1 MDLRPNLQLQAMI
14 KAMAEVVLPAVD
26 PDNELACEQ
35 AQLVLGMLHLL
46 AVRLPWQFH
55 YDVDELDRALK
66 LSSAILEHGSGG
78 PETRSALEALEE
90 SAARGRSV
98 LAGAQAS
105 PEDLESAILE
115 LRRQT
120 ASLLQALGT
129 DGEQGCRKTAGRAVV
144 EASREQIERERAW
157 FAPQGWDTETDAPKE
172 LETLLATHP
181 QNSE

>member
-1 MDLRPNLQLQAMI
+1 MDLRPKLQLQAMI
-14 KAMAEVVLPAVD
+14 KAMTEVVLPAVD

-55 YDVDELDRALK
+55 YDIDELERALK
-66 LSSAILEHGSGG
+66 LSVTILDRGSGG
-78 PETRSALEALEE
+78 PETRSALEALEG
-90 SAARGRSV
+90 SAARGRAV
-98 LAGAQAS
+98 LAGAKAS

-115 LRRQT
+115 VRQQT
-120 ASLLQALGT
+120 ASLLQALWT
-129 DGEQGCRKTAGRAVV
+129 DGERGCRETVGRAVV

-157 FAPQGWDTETDAPKE
+157 FAPQGWDTEADAPVP

-181 QNSE
+181 GN

>member
-1 MDLRPNLQLQAMI
+1 MDLRPKLQLQTMI
-14 KAMAEVVLPAVD
+14 KAMTEVVLPAVG

-46 AVRLPWQFH
+46 AARLPWQFH

-66 LSSAILEHGSGG
+66 LSAAILEHGSGG
-78 PETRSALEALEE
+78 PVTRSALETLEA

-105 PEDLESAILE
+105 PEDLENAILE
-115 LRRQT
+115 LRQQT
-120 ASLLQALGT
+120 ADLLTALGT
-129 DGEQGCRKTAGRAVV
+129 DGERDCRKTLGRAVV
-144 EASREQIERERAW
+144 DASREQIERERAW
-157 FAPQGWDTETDAPKE
+157 FAPQGWDTESDAPAP

-181 QNSE
+181 KN